1 MKKKTVEKILR
12 GKFAQFLKS
21 IEDKDLRKEVKNNS
35 IITGGAIVSLLL
47 NEKVNDFDVYFTN
60 KQTVLKVAE
69 YYRKMLVKEDSA
81 NQMIR
86 IEDEFP
92 NDKTDGRIK
101 IVIPSLGIIRDKK
114 IKKKKKFY
122 PEILTDNAISLSD
135 DIQLIIRFYGNP
147 EQIHE
152 NFDFIH
158 VMSYWKSDD
167 GRLYLNPDSVEA
179 VLAKELRYRG
189 SLYPL
194 ASMFRLRKFLTRG
207 WTITAG
213 DIFKIGFQVSKLDF
227 SDPQV
232 MYDQLIGVDI
242 HYFNTMIER
251 IKSDLKEGKVK
262 EVTSDYLSDLIEEI
276 FHDSSEYYVD
286 ENGNYDEE
294 SDQ

>member
-1 MKKKTVEKILR
+1 LKI
-12 GKFAQFLKS
+12 
-21 IEDKDLRKEVKNNS
+21 
-35 IITGGAIVSLLL
+35 
-47 NEKVNDFDVYFTN
+47 
-60 KQTVLKVAE
+60 AE
-69 YYRKMLVKEDSA
+69 YYRKILIKEDPA

-86 IEDEFP
+86 IEDEFQD
-92 NDKTDGRIK
+92 DKTDGRIK

-167 GRLYLNPDSVEA
+167 GKLYLNPDSVEA
-179 VLAKELRYRG
+179 ILAKELRYRG

-213 DIFKIGFQVSKLDF
+213 DIFKIGFQVSKLNF

-262 EVTSDYLSDLIEEI
+262 EVTSDYLSNLIEEI

>member
-21 IEDKDLRKEVKNNS
+21 IEDKDVRTEVKNNS

-47 NEKVNDFDVYFTN
+47 NENVNDFDVYFTN

-69 YYRKMLVKEDSA
+69 YYRKMLVKEDPA
-81 NQMIR
+81 NGNIR
-86 IEDEFP
+86 IVDESP
-92 NDKTDGRIK
+92 NDTTDGRIK

-135 DIQLIIRFYGNP
+135 DIQLIIRFYGNA

-167 GRLYLNPDSVEA
+167 GKLYLNPDSVEA
-179 VLAKELRYRG
+179 ILAKELRYRG

-213 DIFKIGFQVSKLDF
+213 DIFKMGFQVSRLNF
-227 SDPQV
+227 SDPQI

-242 HYFNTMIER
+242 HYFNAMIER

-286 ENGNYDEE
+286 EDGNYEDTEE
-294 SDQ
+294 